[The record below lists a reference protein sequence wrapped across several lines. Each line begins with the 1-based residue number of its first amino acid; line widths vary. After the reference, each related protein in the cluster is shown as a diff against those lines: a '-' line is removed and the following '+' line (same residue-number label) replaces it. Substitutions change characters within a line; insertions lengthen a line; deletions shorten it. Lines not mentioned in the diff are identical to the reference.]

1 MKILG
6 IDPGT
11 RVAGFCIMQVQ
22 ANGSI
27 LLLEAGCLLLS
38 EKDTM
43 QRRLRNI
50 YDFFDTLLKSQN
62 IQSIALETPF
72 LGKNA
77 HNFLKLGYVR
87 AIIYLLSDI
96 HTVGLHEYAPREV
109 KKALT
114 GSGSAEKDQVG
125 RVVRA
130 LFPQI
135 ATKKIRDDVTDA
147 IAISFCGALR
157 QKGGHF

>member
-1 MKILG
+1 MNILG
-6 IDPGT
+6 VDPGT
-11 RVAGFCIMQVQ
+11 RVAGFCIMQAQ
-22 ANGSI
+22 ENGKI
-27 LLLEAGCLLLS
+27 FLLEAGCLILS
-38 EKDTM
+38 DKDTI
-43 QRRLRNI
+43 QKRLHDI
-50 YDFFDTLLKSQN
+50 YTFFDKLLVTHN

-72 LGKNA
+72 LGKNVQ
-77 HNFLKLGYVR
+77 NFLKLGYVR

-96 HTVGLHEYAPREV
+96 HVVTLQEYAPREI
-109 KKALT
+109 KKAIT

-135 ATKKIRDDVTDA
+135 AASKVRDDVTDA

-157 QKGGHF
+157 QANRLL